1 MENSSQQNSLMFPRV
16 AHNYADLGYYPT
28 DDATV
33 MGVCQRLDTRFEKIR
48 IFDPC
53 CGTGKAL
60 ADIAQ
65 HLAECG
71 ATVESHG
78 VELEKQRAE
87 DAKQCLTRALQ
98 ADFDNCNFNAK
109 GVGLLFLNP
118 PYGFGATDQ
127 LSNAKQTRLE
137 EKFLKKSWDSLQSGG
152 VMVLIVP
159 TQSLQK
165 GFVGYIAAHFD
176 KITVYRAAV
185 DTYNQVVIM
194 GTRPQRL
201 TDIANDTIR
210 KQVDLI
216 NDWVNAPKIT
226 EPASGVLYEIPA
238 ISRVVFRPINHIID
252 REHLS
257 KTMPRKKTLWQ
268 GFNNK
273 FSGSLKLDKRRPLM
287 PLSEWHT
294 AVCLLAGQV
303 GGIVKSKDGV
313 QHLLVK
319 GATHKTKVT
328 KDTEEFDSQGNVV
341 IVSTATDKFKPCIR
355 GIDLTPNSPNF
366 GRVLTIA

>member
-1 MENSSQQNSLMFPRV
+1 MNDKNSLMFPRV

-33 MGVCQRLDTRFEKIR
+33 NGICQRLDTRFEKVR

-71 ATVESHG
+71 AMVESHG

-87 DAKQCLTRALQ
+87 DAKQVLTRALQ
-98 ADFDNCNFNAK
+98 ADFDNCAYNSN

-118 PYGFGATDQ
+118 PYGYGATDQ

-165 GFVGYIAAHFD
+165 GFVGYIAAHLD
-176 KITVYRAAV
+176 KITIYRAAV

-201 TDIANDTIR
+201 TDIATDTIR
-210 KQVDLI
+210 KQADLI
-216 NDWVNAPKIT
+216 NDWANAPKID

-238 ISRVVFRPINHIID
+238 ISAVQFRPINRIID
-252 REHLS
+252 RENLS
-257 KTMPRKKTLWQ
+257 QTLPRKKTLWQ

-287 PLSEWHT
+287 PLSNWHT

-303 GGIVKSKDGV
+303 GGIVKDKDGKR
-313 QHLLVK
+313 QLLVK

-328 KDTEEFDSQGNVV
+328 KDTEEFDSQGNSI
-341 IVSTATDKFKPCIR
+341 IVSTATDKFVPCIR
-355 GIDLTPNSPNF
+355 AIDLTDGEDF

>member
-1 MENSSQQNSLMFPRV
+1 M
-16 AHNYADLGYYPT
+16 
-28 DDATV
+28 
-33 MGVCQRLDTRFEKIR
+33 
-48 IFDPC
+48 
-53 CGTGKAL
+53 
-60 ADIAQ
+60 
-65 HLAECG
+65 
-71 ATVESHG
+71 
-78 VELEKQRAE
+78 ELEKQRAE

-109 GVGLLFLNP
+109 SVGLLFLNP

-210 KQVDLI
+210 QQVDLI
-216 NDWVNAPKIT
+216 NDWVNAPKID

-319 GATHKTKVT
+319 GATHKIKETKY
-328 KDTEEFDSQGNVV
+328 TEEFDSQGNSV